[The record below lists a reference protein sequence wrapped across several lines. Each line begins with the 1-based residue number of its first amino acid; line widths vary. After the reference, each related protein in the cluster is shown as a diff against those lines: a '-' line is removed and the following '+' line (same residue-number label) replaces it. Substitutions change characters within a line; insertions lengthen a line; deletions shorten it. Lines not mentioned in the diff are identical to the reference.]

1 MLQLKHKNSE
11 KRPLWLVDAK
21 YTVGSDIACDIQLED
36 DSVAPQQAE
45 LIVSPESVILHNL
58 GEPEAVSVNGELLSQ
73 SRPLAHGDEVVIGST
88 SFELIDPKLARAA
101 GGSGQQ
107 EAVSAA
113 DIASSGWSL
122 RATNTALANKSFPV
136 DREVVIGRSA
146 ECDITLGVA
155 HLSRRHARL
164 FFSGNQMEVEDL
176 RSSNGTYVNGK
187 QVQRSLLRDGDELS
201 FDTLTFKV
209 IGPQDDSDS
218 TMMRPQRDIDKTNV
232 RPAIKVGDP
241 KLNVAKTPRTPNKSG
256 AKPSNVGQRTQSYTP
271 EKADE
276 GKKMNGVV
284 IGVIVVVL
292 IAAVYWLFLS

>member
-21 YTVGSDIACDIQLED
+21 YTVGSDVACDIQLED
-36 DSVAPQQAE
+36 STVAPQQAE
-45 LIVSPESVILHNL
+45 LIVSPESVVLRNL
-58 GEPEAVSVNGELLSQ
+58 GEPEAVSVNGELLIQ

-88 SFELIDPKLARAA
+88 SFELIDPKLVRAA
-101 GGSGQQ
+101 GASGQQ
-107 EAVSAA
+107 EAVSIA
-113 DIASSGWSL
+113 DIAASGWSL
-122 RATNTALANKSFPV
+122 RATNTALANKSFPI

-209 IGPQDDSDS
+209 IGPQDDSES

-232 RPAIKVGDP
+232 RPAIKVGDA
-241 KLNVAKTPRTPNKSG
+241 KLNTPKSARASKPG
-256 AKPSNVGQRTQSYTP
+256 AKPASTSQRTQSYSP

-292 IAAVYWLFLS
+292 IAAAYWLFLS